1 MPKAGT
7 WDALV
12 GADSGNRC
20 SSQPDGSSP
29 SHPTTEKERKILV
42 KRLKAILSD
51 RSGEGYIFTCILLIC
66 LAGIFALLFEVGT
79 IYMQIHRVSNNVTRI
94 LDDYVTVESRD
105 IYGNIKQGTDYLSA
119 LDNETFTTS
128 FDEETGL
135 RIENGNE
142 YVQGTEGEPEK
153 FRIKDLAIQF
163 TNDNTLRLNVTYTIC
178 FPLRFMG
185 ATWTTIEVPQVVVS
199 HYSLTAGEPTA

>member
-1 MPKAGT
+1 M
-7 WDALV
+7 
-12 GADSGNRC
+12 
-20 SSQPDGSSP
+20 
-29 SHPTTEKERKILV
+29 
-42 KRLKAILSD
+42 KRLKAILSN

-66 LAGIFALLFEVGT
+66 LAGIFDLLFEVGT
-79 IYMQIHRVSNNVTRI
+79 
-94 LDDYVTVESRD
+94 DYVTVESRD

-178 FPLRFMG
+178 FPLRIMG

-199 HYSLTAGEPTA
+199 HYSLTAGEPAA